1 MNNKIVKQSL
11 LIHKNIL
18 KLSYFSSSPKDF
30 IYEVQKDHEWYK
42 ATSELSS
49 DNKFQA
55 RIY

>member
-1 MNNKIVKQSL
+1 M